1 MLNLEATQNKT
12 LCEKKCITAQSKTS
26 LQTRWK
32 ETRSKNKRRYRL
44 NKVEARLTKN
54 DYLVSS
60 GGIVVD
66 GTGLEPFVGNG
77 WVVLRV
83 DELFGVRGCCVFR
96 VSQGCRIVRE
106 PLQSIGSLVLQGQ
119 PAENK
124 ERDGENRA

>member
-1 MLNLEATQNKT
+1 
-12 LCEKKCITAQSKTS
+12 
-26 LQTRWK
+26 
-32 ETRSKNKRRYRL
+32 
-44 NKVEARLTKN
+44 RLTKN

-119 PAENK
+119 SAANK